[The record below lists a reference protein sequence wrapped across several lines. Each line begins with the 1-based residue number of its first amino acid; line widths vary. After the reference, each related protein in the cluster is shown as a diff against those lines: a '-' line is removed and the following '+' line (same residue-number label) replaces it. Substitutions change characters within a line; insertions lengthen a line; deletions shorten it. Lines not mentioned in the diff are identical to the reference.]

1 MVVNIFLKCNPGL
14 NCSIILLFHASCFML
29 MIRNLLTSECEQCGF
44 HWRFISQGRGF
55 TWYTPKLTTYSFHQT
70 FLSFIVSLL
79 LCDHWKFF
87 LCIFS
92 DTLPSFLSLV
102 SSSIFPRH
110 FEFHYKSEPLNLN
123 LFSTAVSYLHVF
135 IPKSTMA
142 FVKTR
147 NPLE

>member
-44 HWRFISQGRGF
+44 HWRFISQGRDF

-102 SSSIFPRH
+102 SSSI
-110 FEFHYKSEPLNLN
+110 SLGILNSIIN
-123 LFSTAVSYLHVF
+123 QSHSTWTSFLLLSLTSMFLY
-135 IPKSTMA
+135 P
-142 FVKTR
+142 
-147 NPLE
+147 NPPWHLSKLRTL